1 MAEETKRTK
10 ERSPN
15 FPYITLESALGR
27 ARDFYAREKRS
38 AAPFE
43 VAAEHWGL
51 RVSSSSALQTVA
63 ALKSYGLMVDEG
75 RGPGKKVR
83 LTDLA
88 LRIVLDD
95 RPDSAERSAYMR
107 QAAKSP
113 AIVAEVHEKWPD
125 GLPSPSNLR
134 HFLVLERGFNSETV
148 EKAVRIIYENQTFTG
163 ENNSSVES
171 DLSANPADVVGDS
184 QTVNTSI
191 AARPAVVEPL
201 AAGARTPPETLKIG
215 NKGASIT
222 INFGGSSDRE
232 VFEFI
237 KKYGEFRFDLTSP
250 DDSE

>member
-1 MAEETKRTK
+1 MADESRRTK

-15 FPYITLESALGR
+15 FPYITLEAALGR

-95 RPDSAERSAYMR
+95 RPDSAERSTYMR

-113 AIVAEVHEKWPD
+113 AIVAEVYEKWPD
-125 GLPSPSNLR
+125 GLPSTSNLR

-148 EKAVRIIYENQTFTG
+148 DKAVRIIAENQEFTG

-171 DLSANPADVVGDS
+171 NLSVNPADVVGDA
-184 QTVNTSI
+184 QPMNASI
-191 AARPAVVEPL
+191 ATRHAAIETGMASARKL
-201 AAGARTPPETLKIG
+201 PETLKIG

-222 INFGGSSDRE
+222 INFGDSSDRE
-232 VFEFI
+232 VFDFI
-237 KKYGEFRFDLTSP
+237 KQYGEFRFKLTTP
-250 DDSE
+250 EVGE